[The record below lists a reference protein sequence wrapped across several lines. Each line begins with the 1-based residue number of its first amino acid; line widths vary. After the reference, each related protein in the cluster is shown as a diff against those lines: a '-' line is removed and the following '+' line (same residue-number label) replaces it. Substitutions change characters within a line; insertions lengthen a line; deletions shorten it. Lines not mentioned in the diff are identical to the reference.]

1 LAEKMADAKEADT
14 EMTTKEAPAE
24 AKKEPKAAPEPPK
37 ELEEDAKEDK
47 GPKIAEEIG
56 FNMEDTTLNVMPSTT
71 GNLLMTLTDGG
82 MQFLLAGARANC
94 GLKAGRYLFEVKMAS
109 ILDLSETQ
117 GSGRQIMPKHV
128 LKIGFSTAG
137 SSLFLGDSEE
147 SVCFDSE
154 GKFTAARKASF
165 ATSKFQRDQVLGVLL
180 NLDDSSPN
188 ANTVSLFRDGVRACQ
203 PQPLPEHL
211 QGKTLFPTLTFRNVT
226 VNYNFGK
233 VARFDLPFK
242 CNMIG
247 AAAKKDAE
255 ITKAIV
261 AKEGKYDVIFPVCV
275 PDQGTFDW
283 LEMFLEKNPHYTE
296 LSDRM
301 ILEWCEKSGIPRNG
315 GYKRRSCND
324 KPEMSFGIPEL
335 ENQSVR
341 RMIRNIAAEQKRNYV
356 VMEVKSNLVAA
367 ERKELASRFYAP
379 HFKKTA
385 QVLMGEPKEDFKK
398 KSHALLLKVKQE
410 KADLE
415 FKKQKA
421 EEARKRLQE
430 KQKKELEKVR
440 KKAERAAKK
449 AKLEAEKKEG
459 EEVKED
465 EEEEEEQEDEAMP
478 EAEDP
483 PAVTLTAEEKKQA
496 FRPLEIP
503 DLQPAE
509 MSTGL
514 NSFSLPEKSEGFEE
528 VTFGWSP
535 KAKAEPYFK
544 DWKLKCKLTTRVED
558 ITPSEWFVKQ
568 NAAWTQQLT
577 TWKSK
582 VQQWKAEQLK
592 KDKAVMKVGEVK
604 EGEETKEEVKEEEKK
619 DVPMISVS
627 DADLDIFGLEN
638 VNDIGTGEPLCSM
651 FGFEDWALLSL
662 RVELHLLAHSFRKD
676 VKDDERPGITA
687 DHLSFYFNKYF
698 RKAFI
703 VGNYGVD
710 SVEKLVDLVQD
721 TVSID
726 DKKVLVAELDEERES
741 LDLFLKLTEEGRKR
755 RELLIDSGDESA
767 ILKFNQSAL
776 NASSNGSQKKSG
788 GDKGGKGWQQPQDK
802 GAGKGWQ
809 QPQAQ
814 KGWTPKGMGKGGPQF
829 GGGKGKRP
837 FGK

>member
-1 LAEKMADAKEADT
+1 
-14 EMTTKEAPAE
+14 
-24 AKKEPKAAPEPPK
+24 
-37 ELEEDAKEDK
+37 
-47 GPKIAEEIG
+47 
-56 FNMEDTTLNVMPSTT
+56 
-71 GNLLMTLTDGG
+71 
-82 MQFLLAGARANC
+82 
-94 GLKAGRYLFEVKMAS
+94 
-109 ILDLSETQ
+109 
-117 GSGRQIMPKHV
+117 
-128 LKIGFSTAG
+128 
-137 SSLFLGDSEE
+137 
-147 SVCFDSE
+147 
-154 GKFTAARKASF
+154 
-165 ATSKFQRDQVLGVLL
+165 LGVLL
-180 NLDDSSPN
+180 NLDDSTPN

-203 PQPLPEHL
+203 PQPLPENL
-211 QGKTLFPTLTFRNVT
+211 KGKMLFPTLTFRNVT

-255 ITKAIV
+255 ITKAMV
-261 AKEGKYDVIFPVCV
+261 PKEGKYDVIFPVCV

-398 KSHALLLKVKQE
+398 KSHALLLKLKQE

-421 EEARKRLQE
+421 EEARKRLME

-478 EAEDP
+478 VAEEP

-496 FRPLEIP
+496 FRPVEVP
-503 DLQPAE
+503 DLQQAE
-509 MSTGL
+509 LSTGL
-514 NSFSLPEKSEGFEE
+514 SSFSLPEKSEGFEE

-544 DWKLKCKLTTRVED
+544 DWKLGCKLTTRVED

-577 TWKSK
+577 AWKSK
-582 VQQWKAEQLK
+582 VQQWKADKLK
-592 KDKAVMKVGEVK
+592 KDKAKEAGALKVGEVK
-604 EGEETKEEVKEEEKK
+604 DGEETKEEAKEEEK

-627 DADLDIFGLEN
+627 DIDLDIFGLDN

-676 VKDDERPGITA
+676 VNDDERPGITA

-721 TVSID
+721 TVSVD

-776 NASSNGSQKKSG
+776 NAGSNGAQKGKTG
-788 GDKGGKGWQQPQDK
+788 GDKGFGKGSDK

-809 QPQAQ
+809 QPQVQ
-814 KGWTPKGMGKGGPQF
+814 KGWTPKGMSKGGPQF
-829 GGGKGKRP
+829 GGAKGKRP